1 MTSIED
7 ILRKRSNITFFRQDK
22 VPEKKI
28 IDDILQ
34 KTHDLMPHKN
44 NFYNYEIE
52 VYGPEHF
59 EEKKV
64 VALAT
69 VCSTDGKRFR
79 KSKNAKDYEEL
90 EEIYELWLESQKENN
105 NKSKKGEYFNKKTHS
120 EWFKNHKFK
129 DKLKRIHF
137 NEQVRAPYLLVYT
150 KKEKV
155 LTDTQKKDDYFTKGR
170 LDEIFNVESSKDTGM
185 WLIQSGMHSTITT
198 ALALE
203 KGLNASFCKCYFYN
217 THIHTNILRKAVRDN
232 NDIAFLLGLGYED
245 KSKSH
250 YKSYVPKAKLNEI
263 VKWR

>member
-1 MTSIED
+1 MKSIED
-7 ILRKRSNITFFRQDK
+7 VLKKRSNITFFSEDK
-22 VPEKKI
+22 IPDKKVI
-28 IDDILQ
+28 ENILQ

-79 KSKNAKDYEEL
+79 KSKNARDYKEL
-90 EEIYELWLESQKENN
+90 EEIYELWLKSQTEKIKE
-105 NKSKKGEYFNKKTHS
+105 
-120 EWFKNHKFK
+120 HKFK
-129 DKLKRIHF
+129 DKLKKIHF

-150 KKEKV
+150 KKENV
-155 LTDTQKKDDYFTKGR
+155 LTDTQKESDYFQNGR
-170 LDEIFNVESSKDTGM
+170 LDKVFNVESSNDTGM

-203 KGLNASFCKCYFYN
+203 EGLDASFCKCFFYN
-217 THIHTNILRKAVRDN
+217 TYIHTNILRKAVRDN

-245 KSKSH
+245 KSKLH